1 MKESYINNEQNK
13 ILEEMIKIKGQEIYN
28 NEEIKE
34 PNIKNEKDKLEIKEN
49 NLEPN
54 SQINNLRL
62 ITKGYNDSNDGILDN
77 YDEIKNNLKIKN
89 NEIKKQEKEKDDI
102 QNIFGGESMEL
113 KEKQII
119 KIDKKENEIDNK
131 INIQEI
137 NDNNFI
143 LTNNNNKSIQD
154 SFPISDIK
162 NKEKQGGIIDINKF
176 NIEINEIIKYYMKY
190 IIKDRIKRIIIFN
203 YIKNNNNNIYN
214 INIKSYLKILKLISG
229 KVKEKDKENE
239 IRYKSILIN
248 KYKQYILKLKEYF
261 NNLKNNEDNI
271 EIKNK
276 EENKNI
282 NKETYT
288 ILIKKLIEKI
298 ILIKKIYTYI
308 IIINQYNK
316 NEKNKIKKE
325 ENKIEIIKKEIEE
338 IKYKLII
345 YLKNIKN
352 DEEMKNY
359 IIKILIEIEKLKDI
373 NNKEIEKYKI
383 LYLNNNKGKS
393 KNIIIEK
400 KQKRRKLSLWLLI
413 IPLFYIIYFILSHGK
428 IVFQ

>member
-1 MKESYINNEQNK
+1 M
-13 ILEEMIKIKGQEIYN
+13 
-28 NEEIKE
+28 
-34 PNIKNEKDKLEIKEN
+34 
-49 NLEPN
+49 
-54 SQINNLRL
+54 
-62 ITKGYNDSNDGILDN
+62 
-77 YDEIKNNLKIKN
+77 
-89 NEIKKQEKEKDDI
+89 
-102 QNIFGGESMEL
+102 
-113 KEKQII
+113 
-119 KIDKKENEIDNK
+119 
-131 INIQEI
+131 
-137 NDNNFI
+137 
-143 LTNNNNKSIQD
+143 
-154 SFPISDIK
+154 
-162 NKEKQGGIIDINKF
+162 
-176 NIEINEIIKYYMKY
+176 
-190 IIKDRIKRIIIFN
+190 
-203 YIKNNNNNIYN
+203 
-214 INIKSYLKILKLISG
+214 
-229 KVKEKDKENE
+229 
-239 IRYKSILIN
+239 
-248 KYKQYILKLKEYF
+248 
-261 NNLKNNEDNI
+261 KNNEDNI

-383 LYLNNNKGKS
+383 LYLKNNKGKS

-400 KQKRRKLSLWLLI
+400 RQKRRKLSLWLLI